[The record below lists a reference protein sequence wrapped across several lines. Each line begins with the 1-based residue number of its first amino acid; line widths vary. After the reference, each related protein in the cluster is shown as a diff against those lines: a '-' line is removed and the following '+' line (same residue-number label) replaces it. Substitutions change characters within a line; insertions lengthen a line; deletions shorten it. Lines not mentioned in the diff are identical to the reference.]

1 MVLPR
6 RMLMA
11 YNAAIK
17 SNGGKAEQAA
27 RKVVEAW
34 IAENPG
40 ATVEQT
46 RDFCIALLREIC
58 GTYGNAAGDAAYA
71 LREVIAEASGV
82 STATVTYAYAPDA
95 AEVSKAV
102 RYQARHL
109 VDGDADAFLDGVSD
123 SARFFAERGAN
134 ETMYHLTERDAA
146 RLGRTV
152 RFARVPTGP
161 TTCEW
166 CLMLASRGFV
176 YHSAKTAGEANRFHR
191 NCDCRIVP
199 SYGKGAEVE
208 GYDPDE
214 LYQQWQEVVAQK
226 QADNGTASVQS

>member
-1 MVLPR
+1 
-6 RMLMA
+6 MA

-17 SNGGKAEQAA
+17 SNGGKAEQAV
-27 RKVVEAW
+27 RKVVGVW
-34 IAENPG
+34 LAENPA

-46 RDFCIALLREIC
+46 RDFCIALLREVC

-71 LREVIAEASGV
+71 LREVIAEASGI
-82 STATVTYAYAPDA
+82 STAAVTYTYAPDA
-95 AEVSKAV
+95 SEVSKAV

-109 VDGDADAFLDGVSD
+109 VDGDPDAFVDGVSD
-123 SARFFAERGAN
+123 AARFFTERGAN
-134 ETMYHLTERDAA
+134 DTMYHLTETDVR
-146 RLGRTV
+146 RLGHKV
-152 RFARVPTGP
+152 RFARVPMGP

-176 YHSAKTAGEANRFHR
+176 YHNAKTAGEAKKFHR

-226 QADNGTASVQS
+226 QADSGTASEQS